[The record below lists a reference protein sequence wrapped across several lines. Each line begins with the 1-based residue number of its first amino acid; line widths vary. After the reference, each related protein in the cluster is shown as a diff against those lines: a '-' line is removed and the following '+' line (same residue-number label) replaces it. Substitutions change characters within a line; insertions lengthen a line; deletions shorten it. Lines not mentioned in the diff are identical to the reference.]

1 MTSDLSA
8 FTDQFLRWL
17 ADYAVKPGSARLEPT
32 SYIAGV
38 LFTLDLFVRHPE
50 YAIAASRVIVDE
62 FNMMVP
68 HDGVDDPFAE
78 LLAAAPI
85 EVLSD

>member
-1 MTSDLSA
+1 MTI
-8 FTDQFLRWL
+8 FTDQFFRWL
-17 ADYAVKPGSARLEPT
+17 ADYAIRPGSARLEPQ
-32 SYIAGV
+32 SYAAGV

-62 FNMMVP
+62 FNTTVP
-68 HDGVDDPFAE
+68 HDGADDPFAE